1 MRIIEPAFVQIRQA
15 AGLPRSCSNEAVA
28 AVTWLVEELKAS
40 GFVAD
45 ELRRSGQNATVAPPS
60 SR

>member
-1 MRIIEPAFVQIRQA
+1 
-15 AGLPRSCSNEAVA
+15 VA
-28 AVTWLVEELKAS
+28 QFVEELKSS

-45 ELRRSGQNATVAPPS
+45 ELRRSAQNATVAPPS